1 MANGCF
7 LTKQTSAPLDGEAKG
22 DPVARNKNVT
32 NYKKRVLGSQIYAI
46 RTIHYLLT
54 VLYTLMFKSH
64 MSPKD
69 LTYDTPEAEKFI
81 AKETQRTLRLGKV
94 KVHSARNVWDFLFED
109 CI

>member
-69 LTYDTPEAEKFI
+69 LTYDTEKFI

-94 KVHSARNVWDFLFED
+94 KVHSARNMGLF
-109 CI
+109 I